1 MGLVYITPFT
11 RDGIT
16 EFVESGVTTVG
27 SFASVSSSK
36 VIEVYTSTPE
46 QYRMRARFIDPQTL
60 EFGSSTIIEEDFSHG
75 GYGASGNRCYV
86 TLVNPTRAVAV
97 TLPYG
102 YSFISAYLIDVSG
115 STPVLLDTLQ
125 ISASGYVPYG
135 IVGCNDKATVF
146 HYRNSPRAIYATLI
160 NYNSGTETISAGS
173 TATMS
178 TATTASFENPVLVN
192 PSTGYSFVAWSTTPG
207 YVTSFNNTTTLAN
220 RLDTQYHTNVNNVEG
235 NVITLNSTS
244 QGMVIFKNTS
254 GSYIS
259 ARRMNITE
267 GSAPTFGTIHTIN
280 TPISYHEAYPIDN
293 DKSVIFYQGE
303 IGVDNYTYYQIFDK
317 SSGEVLPYGS
327 PVQIGGTGIALN
339 MAGINLG
346 NNDLLIRRRSDSATI
361 DTIYYKFT
369 Y

>member
-1 MGLVYITPFT
+1 MGLVYITPFVRKGLT
-11 RDGIT
+11 EYIESGIT
-16 EFVESGVTTVG
+16 TNR

-36 VIEVYTSTPE
+36 IIEVYTSTPE
-46 QYRMRARFIDPQTL
+46 QYRMRARFINPQTL
-60 EFGSSTIIEEDFSHG
+60 DFGSSTIIEEDFAHG

-86 TLVNPTRAVAV
+86 ALVSPTRAVAV

-102 YSFISAYLIDVSG
+102 YSFMSAYLIDVSG
-115 STPVLLDTLQ
+115 TSPVLLDSLQ

-135 IVGCNDKATVF
+135 IVGCNNKATVF

-160 NYNSGTETISAGS
+160 SYDSNTETISAGS
-173 TATMS
+173 AATMS
-178 TATTASFENPVLVN
+178 TATTASFENSVLVN

-207 YVTSFNNTTTLAN
+207 YITSFNNTTILAN

-235 NVITLNSTS
+235 NVITLNGSS

-259 ARRMNITE
+259 ARRINITE
-267 GSAPTFGTIHTIN
+267 GSAPTFGTMYTIN
-280 TPISYHEAYPIDN
+280 TPFSYHEAYPIDS
-293 DKSVIFYQGE
+293 DKSVLFYQGA
-303 IGVDNYTYYQIFDK
+303 IGVDDHTYYQIFDK
-317 SSGEVLPYGS
+317 SSGEVLPSGS

-346 NNDLLIRRRSDSATI
+346 NNDLLIRRRSDSTTI